1 MNPHKGQVLERR
13 LQAIKDQTK
22 AILLSKDI
30 ADAVEYYKK
39 ETGCE
44 YSEAIRVVTVIETQ
58 HFKTTRDPIY
68 PSR

>member
-1 MNPHKGQVLERR
+1 MNPYKGEVLERR
-13 LQAIKDQTK
+13 LQAIKDQAK

-30 ADAVEYYKK
+30 ADAVEYYR
-39 ETGCE
+39 EATGCE
-44 YSEAIRVVTVIETQ
+44 YSEAIRVVTKIETE